1 MSASSNLV
9 SEEAANLIFLAYPE
23 EAVLGPTVLDVP
35 IEELFFFVVQT
46 YIVSLREILRYLF

>member
-1 MSASSNLV
+1 MHLQISWQKKLLTLV
-9 SEEAANLIFLAYPE
+9 FLAYPE

-46 YIVSLREILRYLF
+46 YIVSFREALRYLS